1 MTAYLLSGLLRHDRA
16 VVLGGLLTVAASAW
30 IYLLLGAG
38 IEMQMMDMG
47 GGQMMA
53 MSPEWTLGYGT
64 LIFAMWAVMMV
75 AMMLPSAAPAVLLVT
90 ALDRQSGVTGA
101 WGRSA
106 LFASGY
112 LLVWFGFS
120 LAATLLQAALAGL
133 GLLSETMAASNRALA
148 GGVLVAAG
156 LYQWTPLK
164 NACLAHCRSPIEF
177 LVRHWRN
184 GSSGAVVAGVRH
196 GLFCLGCC
204 WMLMAL
210 LFVGGLMNLASIA
223 AIAVLVLIEKTLPW
237 GGRISLITGLVL
249 IGWGGWV
256 LLPMS

>member
-1 MTAYLLSGLLRHDRA
+1 MTADLLFGLLRHDRA

-75 AMMLPSAAPAVLLVT
+75 AMMLPSAAPAILLVT

-120 LAATLLQAALAGL
+120 LAATLLQAALDGL

-184 GSSGAVVAGVRH
+184 GSFGAVVAGVRH

-237 GGRISLITGLVL
+237 GGRIGLITGLVL
-249 IGWGGWV
+249 VGWGGWV

>member
-1 MTAYLLSGLLRHDRA
+1 MTADFVSGLLRHDRA
-16 VVLGGLLTVAASAW
+16 IVLGGLLTVAASAW

-38 IEMQMMDMG
+38 IEMQMMDLG

-53 MSPEWTLGYGT
+53 MSPEWTFGYGT

-75 AMMLPSAAPAVLLVT
+75 AMMLPSAAPAILLVA
-90 ALDRQSGVTGA
+90 ALDRQRGVTGA

-120 LAATLLQAALAGL
+120 LAATLLQAALDGL

-164 NACLAHCRSPIEF
+164 NACLAHCRSPSNSWF
-177 LVRHWRN
+177 AT
-184 GSSGAVVAGVRH
+184 GAMAALARSWPGCGTACSASAAAG
-196 GLFCLGCC
+196 C
-204 WMLMAL
+204 
-210 LFVGGLMNLASIA
+210 
-223 AIAVLVLIEKTLPW
+223 
-237 GGRISLITGLVL
+237 
-249 IGWGGWV
+249 
-256 LLPMS
+256 